1 MTSQTGKNRHGWRR
15 AITGGV
21 ASSALA
27 LGLLMGFGSPAT
39 LAQPETDSQG
49 DASPTEQAEVPQTA
63 DEVLAIIA
71 RDYDLGAGGGQ
82 LSNFIHEVLV
92 LRSLGFMP
100 SKANKDA
107 IVEAL
112 EHRPNQT
119 PLVEALKET
128 VSYQRTLQA
137 RAEAA
142 GAPPGGFVAGINQLP
157 PGQTPDPTD
166 PDNTGVFLGPTGGIT
181 QPIG

>member
-1 MTSQTGKNRHGWRR
+1 MTSQTGKNRYRWRR
-15 AITGGV
+15 AITGGI

-27 LGLLMGFGSPAT
+27 IGFLMGFGSTAA
-39 LAQPETDSQG
+39 LADPETDSQG

-71 RDYDLGAGGGQ
+71 SDYDLGAGGGQ

-112 EHRPNQT
+112 
-119 PLVEALKET
+119 
-128 VSYQRTLQA
+128 
-137 RAEAA
+137 
-142 GAPPGGFVAGINQLP
+142 
-157 PGQTPDPTD
+157 
-166 PDNTGVFLGPTGGIT
+166 
-181 QPIG
+181 